1 MQIKEIKTHKEVLQ
15 ASYFLTHF
23 YDKLEE
29 KHCTSRLLKMIEN
42 GYKIVA
48 AFENQSL
55 YIIGLCGF
63 RITEKLQ
70 HGKTLEIEDFAIE
83 SKKSA
88 NSIEKALFQFIA
100 EQAATFGCKNI
111 ISNLATNRIESQK
124 IFTGEKFILD
134 GFLFRK
140 TF

>member
-1 MQIKEIKTHKEVLQ
+1 MQIKEIKTHEEVVEV
-15 ASYFLTHF
+15 SYFLTHF
-23 YDKLEE
+23 YDQLEE
-29 KHCTSRLLKMIEN
+29 KNYTSNLLKMMEN
-42 GYKIVA
+42 GYKMVA
-48 AFENQSL
+48 VFEKQSL
-55 YIIGLCGF
+55 DFIGFCGF

-70 HGKTLEIEDFAIE
+70 HGKTIEIEDFIIDP
-83 SKKSA
+83 KKSA
-88 NSIEKALFQFIA
+88 NKIGKTLLQFIFK
-100 EQAATFGCKNI
+100 QAATFGCKNI